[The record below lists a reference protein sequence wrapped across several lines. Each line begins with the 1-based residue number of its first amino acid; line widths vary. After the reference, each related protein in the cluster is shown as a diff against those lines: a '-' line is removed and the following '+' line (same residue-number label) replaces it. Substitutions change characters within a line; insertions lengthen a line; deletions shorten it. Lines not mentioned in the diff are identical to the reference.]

1 MALDLDAVR
10 VGLPASVP
18 MVATLELEFVELD
31 HARAV
36 LRLPDNPPFRNH
48 LGSPHAGAM
57 FTLAE
62 SASGALVLANYGDLL
77 ADVTPLAVEATI
89 RYLKVARGP
98 VTATATMAS
107 HVDAVLTTLRAGGR
121 PEFHVDV
128 ELSTG
133 EGEERLVT
141 GIPGGHISV
150 ESQMGK
156 GRRFWF
162 ISPSNEKFS

>member
-18 MVATLELEFVELD
+18 MVATLGLEFVELGHD
-31 HARAV
+31 RMV
-36 LRLPDNPPFRNH
+36 LRLPDSESFRNH
-48 LGSPHAGAM
+48 IGGPHAGAM
-57 FTLAE
+57 FTVAE

-77 ADVTPLAVEATI
+77 AEVTPLAVEATI

-98 VTATATMAS
+98 VTATATMGS
-107 HVDAVLTTLRAGGR
+107 HVDTVLTTLRAGGR
-121 PEFHVDV
+121 PEFHVEV

-141 GIPGGHISV
+141 GEMTVLWTLKPVRRPDAEAPGA
-150 ESQMGK
+150 
-156 GRRFWF
+156 
-162 ISPSNEKFS
+162 

>member
-36 LRLPDNPPFRNH
+36 LRLPDNAPFRNH

-98 VTATATMAS
+98 VTATATMGS
-107 HVDAVLTTLRAGGR
+107 HVDSVLSTLRAGGR
-121 PEFHVDV
+121 PEFHVEV

-133 EGEERLVT
+133 EGDDRLVT
-141 GIPGGHISV
+141 GAMTVLWTLKPT
-150 ESQMGK
+150 
-156 GRRFWF
+156 RRPEPAT
-162 ISPSNEKFS
+162 S

>member
-31 HARAV
+31 HTHAV
-36 LRLPDNPPFRNH
+36 LRLPDNPPYRNH

-62 SASGALVLANYGDLL
+62 STSGALVLANYGDLL
-77 ADVTPLAVEATI
+77 GEVTPLAVEATI

-98 VTATATMAS
+98 VTATAT
-107 HVDAVLTTLRAGGR
+107 TTSTVEEALATLGAGAR
-121 PEFHVDV
+121 PEFTVDV
-128 ELSTG
+128 ELTTG
-133 EGEERLVT
+133 EGDERLVT
-141 GIPGGHISV
+141 GAMTVLWTLKPT
-150 ESQMGK
+150 
-156 GRRFWF
+156 RRPETAA
-162 ISPSNEKFS
+162 S